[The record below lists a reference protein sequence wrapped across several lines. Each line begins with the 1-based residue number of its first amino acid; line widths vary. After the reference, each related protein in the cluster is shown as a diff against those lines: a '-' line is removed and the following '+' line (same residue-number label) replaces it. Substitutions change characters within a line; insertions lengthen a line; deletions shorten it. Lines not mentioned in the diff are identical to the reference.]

1 MILRGKKKKK
11 PHTLCFDFR
20 HFRRSVS
27 LEVESQLRQWLKLG
41 KKVFVQEEF
50 LHESER
56 RIEKRKK
63 KTTTTSKDMIS
74 SVQLEPNPTGK
85 H

>member
-1 MILRGKKKKK
+1 M
-11 PHTLCFDFR
+11 
-20 HFRRSVS
+20 
-27 LEVESQLRQWLKLG
+27 
-41 KKVFVQEEF
+41 FVQEEF

-63 KTTTTSKDMIS
+63 KNTTTSKDMIS